1 MLENLYLSNKDNAL
15 AYQYMMAAFILNRY
29 AKGAKHIYD
38 EVRMKHY
45 DAIKAGVRQILGART
60 SYYRCIN
67 GTRLITEEQQKS
79 IANLYRRYGY
89 NTDNLFDEYFYAF

>member
-1 MLENLYLSNKDNAL
+1 MLESLYLSNKDNAL

-45 DAIKAGVRQILGART
+45 GAIKAGVRQILGART

-79 IANLYRRYGY
+79 IVNLYRRYGY
-89 NTDNLFDEYFYAF
+89 NTDNLFDEYVYAF